1 MSVKL
6 LKICITTSDIA
17 RIEDCSQRTASQKM
31 TDMKVF
37 YGKTEKRYKV
47 TFRDYA
53 NYTKIPLEE
62 LEQYRY

>member
-17 RIEDCSQRTASQKM
+17 RIEGCSQRTASQKM